1 MLRRSEGSEIARSVR
16 STDQCSERAP
26 LSKGNPRA
34 VPDDNLA
41 TATIRDLEQ
50 LSPHQLRARII
61 ELEQTIERL
70 RGQAPGFERLNFEFA
85 APTLVYDV
93 NSFQIIDAN
102 NTALTLYGYTPD
114 EIRRASLLNFF
125 VPHHSI
131 QGIDLESELRKPVNS
146 IGPAVHR
153 TSTNAELFVRLFCLP
168 FEVQGANTRILL
180 IQDETA
186 RHLAEEALRASEERY
201 RELFENANDVI
212 FLHDLKG
219 NIIAVN
225 RAAEYLTDYSRS
237 EVIGKSFEVLVAPEA
252 RHQTLDNIRTR
263 LGGSATQHYE
273 LPILSKSGHRRFLE
287 VSTRVIYRRG
297 HPVAIQNFGRD
308 ITERKLAQ
316 QKLLE
321 SAQELQMKNE
331 ELSTALRLAQE
342 ATQLKEQF
350 LANTSH
356 ELRTPMN
363 GIMGMM
369 NLLKSTNLDAE
380 QQGYADSV
388 SECANDLLTI
398 INDLL
403 DLSQIEA
410 GRLTIVQERF
420 DLKECVSSVIKL
432 LKLRADSKDLQL
444 TVEIDPES
452 PEHICGDSIRFKQ
465 ILTNLVANAIKFTH
479 SGGVEVRVGVP
490 GDGTR
495 LCCEVIDSGIGVA
508 EDVQERIFEAFFQ
521 ADGTTRRKYGG
532 TGLGLTICK
541 QLVELMGGRIGT
553 RNNSPNPGATFW
565 FEFPLG
571 MSATE
576 TQVRE
581 MAVS

>member
-1 MLRRSEGSEIARSVR
+1 MRTRRAIKEMSRGSSEETPSVG
-16 STDQCSERAP
+16 TLDRAQ
-26 LSKGNPRA
+26 
-34 VPDDNLA
+34 PDDRIG
-41 TATIRDLEQ
+41 TGGSCDLNE
-50 LSPHQLRARII
+50 LNADQLRARVR
-61 ELEQTIERL
+61 ELERKIDSSNGHTP
-70 RGQAPGFERLNFEFA
+70 AFERHNLDIA

-93 NSFQIIDAN
+93 RTFSIIDAN
-102 NTALTLYGYTPD
+102 ITALALYGYAP
-114 EIRRASLLNFF
+114 EEMRRANLLDLF
-125 VPHHSI
+125 VPHPSLR
-131 QGIDLESELRKPVNS
+131 GVDLQSELRKTVNS

-153 TSTNAELFVRLFCLP
+153 TLANKELYVRLVCFP
-168 FEVQGANTRILL
+168 SDMEGANARIAL

-252 RHQTLDNIRTR
+252 RNQTLDNIRTR

-273 LPILSKSGHRRFLE
+273 LPILSKSGQRRFLE
-287 VSTRVIYRRG
+287 VSTRIIYRRG

-316 QKLLE
+316 QKLFE

-331 ELSTALRLAQE
+331 ELRTALRLAQE

-363 GIMGMM
+363 GIMGMI
-369 NLLKSTNLDAE
+369 NLLKSTNLDSE
-380 QQGYADSV
+380 QSGYADAV

-410 GRLTIVQERF
+410 GRLSMVEERF
-420 DLKECVSSVIKL
+420 DLKESVSAVIKL
-432 LKLRADSKDLQL
+432 LKLRADSKNLQL
-444 TVEIDPES
+444 TFDIASEAPDFIS
-452 PEHICGDSIRFKQ
+452 ADSVRFRQ
-465 ILTNLVANAIKFTH
+465 ILTNLVANAIKFTS
-479 SGGVEVRVGVP
+479 SGRVHVKLGISP
-490 GDGTR
+490 DSTR
-495 LCCEVIDSGIGVA
+495 LRCEVIDSGIGV
-508 EDVQERIFEAFFQ
+508 EESVRDRIFEAFFQ

-541 QLVELMGGRIGT
+541 QLVELMGGQIGT
-553 RNNSPNPGATFW
+553 RNNTPDPGATFW
-565 FEFPLG
+565 FEFPLQTCD
-571 MSATE
+571 TE
-576 TQVRE
+576 TKVRE
-581 MAVS
+581 MAAG